1 MDAPATTDRASLIGY
16 AIGVGLVFV
25 ATLGV
30 YWRFWQPG
38 TSVAVWAGGSFL
50 IGAAVGAGLS
60 GVRAGMRRAR
70 SRGGSGSGPTTPDDA
85 R

>member
-1 MDAPATTDRASLIGY
+1 MHRPFATDRASLIGY

-38 TSVAVWAGGSFL
+38 TSVLVWAGGSFL
-50 IGAAVGAGLS
+50 IGATAGAAVSAW
-60 GVRAGMRRAR
+60 RRR
-70 SRGGSGSGPTTPDDA
+70 PRRGGVDRGEAS
-85 R
+85 

>member
-1 MDAPATTDRASLIGY
+1 MQAPPAMDRTNLVGY

-38 TSVAVWAGGSFL
+38 TSVVVWAGGSFL
-50 IGAAVGAGLS
+50 IGAALGAAVALWRRRS
-60 GVRAGMRRAR
+60 G
-70 SRGGSGSGPTTPDDA
+70 RG
-85 R
+85 

>member
-1 MDAPATTDRASLIGY
+1 MRTPATTDRASLIGY

-38 TSVAVWAGGSFL
+38 TSVFVWAGGSFL
-50 IGAAVGAGLS
+50 IGAAVAVGLAA
-60 GVRAGMRRAR
+60 VRRR
-70 SRGGSGSGPTTPDDA
+70 RGRSGSGRATPGDV

>member
-1 MDAPATTDRASLIGY
+1 MSEPRASGRNDLIGF

-38 TSVAVWAGGSFL
+38 THVVVWAGGSFL
-50 IGAAVGAGLS
+50 IGAAAGAA
-60 GVRAGMRRAR
+60 VRAWRTRTPRA
-70 SRGGSGSGPTTPDDA
+70 
-85 R
+85 